1 MSSER
6 RPDESLLFDW
16 KLVFLLVA
24 ADLPRFSLDD
34 FLELELV
41 FRPIS
46 KVLSSYS
53 SRVSSE
59 SL

>member
-24 ADLPRFSLDD
+24 DLPRFSLDD
-34 FLELELV
+34 FLELALV